1 MNGVL
6 SASKLMKASEVIK
19 KCVEAKNSPAQMF
32 VEETRRRRE
41 LEEMNRKDSSRREV
55 S

>member
-19 KCVEAKNSPAQMF
+19 RCTEAKNSPAQMF

-41 LEEMNRKDSSRREV
+41 LEEMNREVSSRREV